1 MTIKEAIEKV
11 VNNCDLDEGEM
22 VNVMTQIMNGDATS
36 AQIASLITA
45 LRVKGET
52 VGEIAGAAKVM
63 RSKAFS
69 IVPLIYDELNG
80 SKEHKVVFD
89 IVGTGGDALKTFNIS
104 TAAAFVLAAGG
115 VTVAKH
121 GNRSVSSKCGSAD
134 VLEALGID
142 IETSPDNVARHI
154 RSLGIGFLF
163 APVFHASMKHAV
175 GPRREIGIR
184 TIFNILGPLTNP
196 ASANHLL
203 LGVYKEELCD
213 VFAQVLANLGAY
225 RAMIVHGQ
233 DGMDEISITTD
244 TRVSEVKDGGISH
257 YTINPKDFGFEL
269 SRVDE
274 LEGGDATENAEI
286 IKNILSGR
294 ENGAK
299 RAAVLMNAGAAFY
312 VSGISRGIREGI
324 TFARDVLD
332 SGAALRKL
340 EDLIESCKS

>member
-1 MTIKEAIEKV
+1 
-11 VNNCDLDEGEM
+11 
-22 VNVMTQIMNGDATS
+22 
-36 AQIASLITA
+36 
-45 LRVKGET
+45 LR
-52 VGEIAGAAKVM
+52 
-63 RSKAFS
+63 
-69 IVPLIYDELNG
+69 
-80 SKEHKVVFD
+80 
-89 IVGTGGDALKTFNIS
+89 TFNIS

-134 VLEALGID
+134 VLEALGVD
-142 IETSPDNVARHI
+142 IETSPNNVARHI
-154 RSLGIGFLF
+154 RTVGIGFLF

-213 VFAQVLANLGAY
+213 VFAHVLASLGVY

-233 DGMDEISITTD
+233 DGMDEISFTTD
-244 TRVSEVKDGGISH
+244 TRVSEVKDGAISS
-257 YTINPKDFGFEL
+257 YTVNPKDFGL
-269 SRVDE
+269 DLY
-274 LEGGDATENAEI
+274 LEGGDAMENAEI
-286 IKNILSGR
+286 IKKILTGR

-299 RAAVLMNAGAAFY
+299 RAAVLINAGAAFY
-312 VSGISRGIREGI
+312 VSGISGCIKEGI

-332 SGAALRKL
+332 SGAAMKKL
-340 EDLIESCKS
+340 EDLIEACRS